1 MIHHA
6 NYSIAEVT
14 KMHKTNQS
22 SLWLKRPLPANL
34 LAYAAKDIELISTLC
49 TSFIQKGWIPADP
62 TAYYT
67 LLRQCARYVSAHR
80 EQGRSREDD
89 PFRPTGIMPLDVLNE
104 PEGPMFQCVGCRR
117 GLSLVCY
124 QTTEDESGM
133 YRWRRPRC
141 SLCHVLAMKNRVD
154 ADTRWFLVPPEP
166 KTQTQVGSPPGLPP
180 LPSAAT
186 APPAA
191 TTTPLVTATGY

>member
-89 PFRPTGIMPLDVLNE
+89 PFRPTGIMPLGVLNE
-104 PEGPMFQCVGCRR
+104 PEGPMFQCIGC
-117 GLSLVCY
+117 
-124 QTTEDESGM
+124 
-133 YRWRRPRC
+133 
-141 SLCHVLAMKNRVD
+141 
-154 ADTRWFLVPPEP
+154 
-166 KTQTQVGSPPGLPP
+166 
-180 LPSAAT
+180 
-186 APPAA
+186 
-191 TTTPLVTATGY
+191 